1 MTTFC
6 PHCDNELGGHL
17 VLTAD
22 GHSFRSYWRRE
33 HGDVVPRDD
42 EDEERVQGDLPNV
55 QDSIPIAATMVERG
69 CEGVM
74 PEQGMP
80 GEA

>member
-1 MTTFC
+1 MTAFC
-6 PHCDNELGGHL
+6 PHCDSELGGHL

-42 EDEERVQGDLPNV
+42 WDEERMQGNLSDVQNDIFGAGGSRHRER
-55 QDSIPIAATMVERG
+55 QDSL
-69 CEGVM
+69 
-74 PEQGMP
+74 PE
-80 GEA
+80 

>member
-1 MTTFC
+1 MTAFC
-6 PHCDNELGGHL
+6 PHCDSDLGGYL
-17 VLTAD
+17 VLTSD
-22 GHSFRSYWRRE
+22 GHSFRSYWCRE
-33 HGDVVPRDD
+33 HGDVVPIDYL
-42 EDEERVQGDLPNV
+42 DEERMQSGMPHV